1 MMTRPVGF
9 VGGGQ
14 MAEALIKGL
23 IQAQTLTPEKIKVVE
38 PVDQRRHYLEETYG
52 VHTVPYLEDFVAE
65 VEVFLLAV
73 KPQVMESVLP
83 PLKNLYTSQLIV
95 SVAAGLPISVYQQQL
110 GNNCPIVR
118 VMPNLGALI
127 QEGVS
132 ALCRNDLV
140 NDADLDYATSLF
152 NAVGS
157 VVTVDE
163 RLMDAVTGLS
173 GSGPAYVFSFID
185 AMIDAGVKTGLSRD
199 VARELT
205 IQTVLGAA
213 KCLKGTD
220 IHPAV
225 LRDQVTSPG
234 GTTASGL
241 YQLEAGAFKATIIEA
256 VESACNRSR
265 ELGKN

>member
-1 MMTRPVGF
+1 MTRPIGF

-23 IQAQTLTPEKIKVVE
+23 LQAQTLAPDNITVVE
-38 PVDQRRHYLEETYG
+38 PVDRRREYLEKTYD
-52 VHTVPYLEDFVAE
+52 VHTVPYLKDFAAD
-65 VEVFLLAV
+65 VEIFLLAV
-73 KPQVMESVLP
+73 KPQVMGSVLAS
-83 PLKNLYTSQLIV
+83 LKQIYTNQLVI
-95 SVAAGLPISVYQQQL
+95 SVAAGVPISVYQQQL
-110 GNNCPIVR
+110 GDNCPIIR

-127 QEGVS
+127 QEGDS

-140 NDADLDYATSLF
+140 VDGDLDYATFLF
-152 NAVGS
+152 DAVGS
-157 VVTVDE
+157 AVVVDE
-163 RLMDAVTGLS
+163 KLMDAVTGLS
-173 GSGPAYVFSFID
+173 GSGPAYVFSFIE

-213 KCLKGTD
+213 MCLKGSDT
-220 IHPAV
+220 HPAV

-256 VESACNRSR
+256 VKAACNRSR

>member
-1 MMTRPVGF
+1 MTRPIGF

-23 IQAQTLTPEKIKVVE
+23 LQAKTLRPDKISVVE
-38 PVDQRRHYLEETYG
+38 PVDRRRDYLKETHD
-52 VHTVPYLEDFVAE
+52 VHTVAGLEDLAAE
-65 VEVFLLAV
+65 VEIFLLAV
-73 KPQVMESVLP
+73 KPQVMGSVLAS
-83 PLKNLYTSQLIV
+83 LKKIYTGQLVV
-95 SVAAGLPISVYQQQL
+95 SVAAGVPISVYQQEL
-110 GNNCPIVR
+110 GDNCPIIR

-127 QEGVS
+127 QEGAS
-132 ALCRNDLV
+132 ALCRNALV

-157 VVTVDE
+157 AVVVEE

-173 GSGPAYVFSFID
+173 GSGPAYVFSFIE
-185 AMIDAGVKTGLSRD
+185 AMIDAGVKNGLSRD

-205 IQTVLGAA
+205 VQTVLGAA
-213 KCLKGTD
+213 LCLKD
-220 IHPAV
+220 SSSHPAV

-256 VESACNRSR
+256 VEAACTRSR

>member
-1 MMTRPVGF
+1 MTRPIGF

-23 IQAQTLTPEKIKVVE
+23 LQAQTLTPDNITVVE
-38 PVDQRRHYLEETYG
+38 PIDRRCDYLEKTYD
-52 VHTVPYLEDFVAE
+52 VRSVPHLEDFAAE

-73 KPQVMESVLP
+73 KPQVMGSVLAS
-83 PLKNLYTSQLIV
+83 LKRKYSGQLVI
-95 SVAAGLPISVYQQQL
+95 SVAAGVPISLYQQQL
-110 GNNCPIVR
+110 GDNCPIIR

-127 QEGVS
+127 QEGAS
-132 ALCRNDLV
+132 ALCRNDQV
-140 NDADLDYATSLF
+140 NDGDLDYATSLF

-157 VVTVDE
+157 SVVVEE

-173 GSGPAYVFSFID
+173 GSGPAYVFSFIE

-205 IQTVLGAA
+205 VQTVLGAA
-213 KCLKGTD
+213 MCLKDADT
-220 IHPAV
+220 HPAV

-256 VESACNRSR
+256 VKAACNRSR
-265 ELGKN
+265 ELGNN

>member
-1 MMTRPVGF
+1 MTRPIGF

-23 IQAQTLTPEKIKVVE
+23 LQAKTLRPDKISVVE
-38 PVDQRRHYLEETYG
+38 PVDRRRDYLKETHD
-52 VHTVPYLEDFVAE
+52 VHTVAGLEDLEAE
-65 VEVFLLAV
+65 VEIFLLAV
-73 KPQVMESVLP
+73 KPQVMGSVLAS
-83 PLKNLYTSQLIV
+83 LKKLHTGQLVV
-95 SVAAGLPISVYQQQL
+95 SVAAGVPISVYQQEL
-110 GNNCPIVR
+110 GDNCPIIR

-127 QEGVS
+127 QEGAS
-132 ALCRNDLV
+132 ALCRNALV

-157 VVTVDE
+157 TVVVEE

-173 GSGPAYVFSFID
+173 GSGPAYVFSFIE
-185 AMIDAGVKTGLSRD
+185 AMIDAGVKNGLSRD

-205 IQTVLGAA
+205 VQTVLGAA
-213 KCLKGTD
+213 MCLKD
-220 IHPAV
+220 PRSHPAV

-256 VESACNRSR
+256 VEAACTRSR

>member
-1 MMTRPVGF
+1 MTRPIGF

-23 IQAQTLTPEKIKVVE
+23 LQAQALTPDKISVIE
-38 PVDQRRHYLEETYG
+38 PLDHRREYLEKTYD
-52 VHTVPYLEDFVAE
+52 VHTLARLEDVTAE

-73 KPQVMESVLP
+73 KPQVMGSVLVS
-83 PLKNLYTSQLIV
+83 LKNIYTNQLVI
-95 SVAAGLPISVYQQQL
+95 SVAAGVPISIYQQQL
-110 GNNCPIVR
+110 GDNCPIIR

-127 QEGVS
+127 QEGAS
-132 ALCRNDLV
+132 ALCRNNLV
-140 NDADLDYATSLF
+140 NDADLDYATFLF
-152 NAVGS
+152 NSVGS
-157 VVTVDE
+157 AVVVDE

-173 GSGPAYVFSFID
+173 GSGPAYVFSFIE
-185 AMIDAGVKTGLSRD
+185 ALIDAGVKTGLSRD
-199 VARELT
+199 IARELT
-205 IQTVLGAA
+205 VQTVIGAA
-213 KCLKGTD
+213 MCLKSSDT
-220 IHPAV
+220 HPAV

-256 VESACNRSR
+256 VKAACNRSS